1 MFLAPREAPEAR
13 IDAVNYRIKIPVCP
27 SAEVAEFQWGE
38 SSSKP
43 RTHGFDSRMETSL
56 KLL

>member
-27 SAEVAEFQWGE
+27 TTGVAEFQWGQ
-38 SSSKP
+38 SSLKP
-43 RTHGFDSRMETSL
+43 RTRGFDSRMETGW

>member
-1 MFLAPREAPEAR
+1 MFLAPRKAPEAR

-38 SSSKP
+38 SSLKP
-43 RTHGFDSRMETSL
+43 RTHGFGSRMETGSR
-56 KLL
+56 LL

>member
-27 SAEVAEFQWGE
+27 SAEVAEFQLEE

-43 RTHGFDSRMETSL
+43 GTHSFDSRMGTGL